1 LNPFHFKG
9 RRTLKKLSYLLN
21 IVLAISLG
29 ITLYLY
35 ISTTQKL
42 EQQAAGNFVS
52 LVSSSA
58 EILEANVSQPATV
71 KNDFTTLMKNLNE
84 IHISDMYTDLETTS
98 YFEQAAHI
106 VSFMNKKEQLSEE
119 EIAQLEA
126 ITEGLTELDN
136 VLTPDMNLNEINKV
150 IEEWL
155 PENDLMKLL

>member
-1 LNPFHFKG
+1 M
-9 RRTLKKLSYLLN
+9 RKLSYVLN
-21 IVLAISLG
+21 VVLALSLG

-42 EQQAAGNFVS
+42 EQQAAGNIVS
-52 LVSSSA
+52 LVSSSV
-58 EILEANVSQPATV
+58 EILEGNDAQPATV

-84 IHISDMYTDLETTS
+84 IHTSDMYTDLETSS
-98 YFEQAAHI
+98 YFEQAAHF

-119 EIAQLEA
+119 ELVQLET

-136 VLTPDMNLNEINKV
+136 VLTSDMTLDEINKV
-150 IEEWL
+150 IAEWL

>member
-1 LNPFHFKG
+1 M
-9 RRTLKKLSYLLN
+9 RKLSYVLN
-21 IVLAISLG
+21 VVLALSLG

-42 EQQAAGNFVS
+42 EQQAAGNVVS
-52 LVSSSA
+52 LVSSSV
-58 EILEANVSQPATV
+58 EILEGNDAQPATV

-84 IHISDMYTDLETTS
+84 IHTSDMYTDLETSS
-98 YFEQAAHI
+98 YFEQAAHF

-119 EIAQLEA
+119 ELVQLET

-136 VLTPDMNLNEINKV
+136 VLTSDMTLDEINKV
-150 IEEWL
+150 IAEWL